1 MATPLIKWYQEHGL
15 DVTHIYQVIE
25 YTPVPCFQPFVEAVS
40 DARRAGDLDLNK
52 AIIADTMKLVSTI
65 LSEQVICLFYC
76 LHLFSLRVHTFY
88 F

>member
-76 LHLFSLRVHTFY
+76 LHLFSLRVHIFY
-88 F
+88 S